1 MLSLR
6 AVNHYYGTHHS
17 LWNVDLELLPGECTC
32 VTGLPG
38 MGKTTLLNC
47 IAGHLPVE
55 SGSILWHDAGKPARD
70 LNGVSAEAR
79 MALGIS
85 YVPEDRRIFSRLTVE
100 ENLQLAMMAATGQ
113 PQAIPADIFDLFPEL
128 YGLRQRRG
136 AELEEESL
144 HQLSLARALVTRP
157 RLLILDEPTRG
168 IGHNM
173 MQTLCAVI
181 VRLNRELGL
190 TVLLV
195 EQRLSFIRHVAD
207 RFCLLHRGRNVA
219 QGSVAQLD
227 DKLLAH
233 WMVP

>member
-6 AVNHYYGTHHS
+6 AINHYYGSQRS

-47 IAGHLPVE
+47 ITGHQPVE
-55 SGSILWHDAGKPARD
+55 SGTILWHEVGKAAQD
-70 LNGVSAEAR
+70 LHGVSVEAR
-79 MALGIS
+79 MALGIG

-128 YGLRQRRG
+128 YGQRLLRG
-136 AELEEESL
+136 ADLAEDDLQ
-144 HQLSLARALVTRP
+144 QLALARALVTRP
-157 RLLILDEPTRG
+157 RLLILDEPGRG
-168 IGHNM
+168 VGPKM
-173 MQTLCAVI
+173 MQKLGAAI

-233 WMVP
+233 WMTP